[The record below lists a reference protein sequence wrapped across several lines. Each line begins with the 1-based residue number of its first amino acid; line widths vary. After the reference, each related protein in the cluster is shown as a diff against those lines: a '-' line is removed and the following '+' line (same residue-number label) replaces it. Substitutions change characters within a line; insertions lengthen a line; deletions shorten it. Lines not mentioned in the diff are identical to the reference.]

1 MGRRRRGIPTNI
13 QGGAGAAFALQSHW
27 RPGAPVAHRPKGRDG
42 APPLSDLCGEAT
54 FVSLPIFREVLAHH
68 LRVGHHLRCNLTGEL
83 ARQSLIE
90 SCLAGMVG
98 RPERYSHPFLV
109 VSRLTN
115 SVAASNKAAQDYE
128 SYNNSLRDVER
139 RTVYALWRD
148 AQRGTFHPVYRDSL

>member
-13 QGGAGAAFALQSHW
+13 QGGVGAPFALQSHW
-27 RPGAPVAHRPKGRDG
+27 QPRTPAAHRTKGRDG

-54 FVSLPIFREVLAHH
+54 FASLPIFREVLAHH
-68 LRVGHHLRCNLTGEL
+68 LRCNLTGEL
-83 ARQSLIE
+83 ERQSLIE
-90 SCLAGMVG
+90 SCLARMVG
-98 RPERYSHPFLV
+98 RQERYSHPFLV

-115 SVAASNKAAQDYE
+115 SVAASNKSAQDYE

-148 AQRGTFHPVYRDSL
+148 AQRGTFYPVYRDSL

>member
-1 MGRRRRGIPTNI
+1 MGRRRRGIPTNF
-13 QGGAGAAFALQSHW
+13 QGGVGAPFALQSHW
-27 RPGAPVAHRPKGRDG
+27 RPRTPAAHRTKGRDG

-54 FVSLPIFREVLAHH
+54 VAFLPIFREVLAHH
-68 LRVGHHLRCNLTGEL
+68 LRCNLTGNL
-83 ARQSLIE
+83 ARQPPIE

-115 SVAASNKAAQDYE
+115 SPTASNKSAQDYE

-139 RTVYALWRD
+139 RSVYALWRD
-148 AQRGTFHPVYRDSL
+148 AQRGTFHQLHRDSL